1 MSLTTTCPNCQTVF
15 KVVPDQLKL
24 RRGLV
29 RCGTCQRVFNGLE
42 GLRPLFEAALPPTPA
57 AAPAPPSPPMP
68 PASIQQP
75 VLFEELL
82 GQEHDL
88 NTAFFLPEYE
98 EIDLEVANT
107 NFADVHTVP
116 MFDERGA
123 VNDEAIARDIPKHA
137 PLRKPVQARSSVATP
152 TPVSPSTPAL
162 KRRATPLPT
171 EEIDAVDFFASRE
184 SEQTTLV
191 RSFRRWAPWFAAIL
205 ALTLTAQIALASRH
219 WIVGLFPAVR
229 PQMEPILRT
238 FGYDLNAP
246 RHLDA
251 ISLSSAEV
259 RALEQADRFVLSAVL
274 VNRSKH
280 HVRWPAFLLVL
291 NNQQGE
297 AVVRR
302 VLHPQEFLDASQIAN
317 GMSAS
322 LEQEIRVAFS
332 IPGIR
337 LGDYTLS
344 LLYP

>member
-1 MSLTTTCPNCQTVF
+1 VSLTTTCPNCRTVF

-42 GLRPLFEAALPPTPA
+42 GLRPLLEALSPMPV
-57 AAPAPPSPPMP
+57 APPPIPSAPTP

-82 GQEHDL
+82 GQEQDL

-98 EIDLEVANT
+98 SSGEVTNT

-123 VNDEAIARDIPKHA
+123 VNDAAIARESPLHA
-137 PLRKPVQARSSVATP
+137 PLKKPLEIRR
-152 TPVSPSTPAL
+152 PVPIPAPTPAL
-162 KRRATPLPT
+162 SPARRPAALVK
-171 EEIDAVDFFASRE
+171 EEVDAVDFFASRE

-191 RSFRRWAPWFAAIL
+191 RSFRRWAPWFVAMLSL
-205 ALTLTAQIALASRH
+205 ALGLQIALAARH
-219 WIVGLFPAVR
+219 WIVGLLPAAR
-229 PQMEPILRT
+229 PHLEPTLRKL
-238 FGYDLNAP
+238 GYDLHAP
-246 RHLDA
+246 RHLDVL
-251 ISLSSAEV
+251 SLSSAEV

-280 HVRWPAFLLVL
+280 NVRWPAFLLVL
-291 NNQQGE
+291 NNTQGE

-302 VLHPQEFLDASQIAN
+302 VLYPQEFLEAPQIAN
-317 GMSAS
+317 GMSGGV
-322 LEQEIRVAFS
+322 EQDIRVAFS